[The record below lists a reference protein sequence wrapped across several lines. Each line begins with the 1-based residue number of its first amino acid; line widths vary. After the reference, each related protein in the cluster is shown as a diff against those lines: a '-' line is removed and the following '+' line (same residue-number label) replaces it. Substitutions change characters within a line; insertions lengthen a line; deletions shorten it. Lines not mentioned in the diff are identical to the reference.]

1 MRPRV
6 IPGLEAAKREVRA
19 SGAFTPALQR
29 RPEQLPEERL
39 SRPRQPDETDF
50 AIYDEVMVRNHIQY
64 LTENLEDQGASQER
78 IDAAV
83 SEFVQKNNRRRAAYQ
98 AAMQQYEEDLAF
110 YNAREELA
118 REVSPPRDLPPVPI
132 PPEPYE
138 RMTASERSQ
147 LLRDG
152 LSEGEIERLE
162 HASLL
167 RYLRAERDYEEDLGL
182 AGRPRTARRTVPPA
196 AAASQP
202 SIGRTPTH
210 VSKRTI
216 PGGSVRSAGADVGPP
231 RGPPGSHGS
240 GGSGGPGG
248 PGGPGGGGRNP
259 RQLAETIRN
268 TTIAKRP
275 AGGGE
280 SDYTYQQVRTL
291 KSDYPIPMP

>member
-1 MRPRV
+1 MPPREPAPWIFNYRIDQGTLV
-6 IPGLEAAKREVRA
+6 DELTEELEAE
-19 SGAFTPALQR
+19 
-29 RPEQLPEERL
+29 
-39 SRPRQPDETDF
+39 
-50 AIYDEVMVRNHIQY
+50 
-64 LTENLEDQGASQER
+64 GASQER
-78 IDAAV
+78 INAAV
-83 SEFVQKNNRRRAAYQ
+83 WEAIQANLRGRTAYL

-196 AAASQP
+196 AASQP

-210 VSKRTI
+210 VSDI
-216 PGGSVRSAGADVGPP
+216 PKGSVRSAGADVGPP

-248 PGGPGGGGRNP
+248 PGGPGGGGRDP

-280 SDYTYQQVRTL
+280 SDYTYQQTRIL

>member
-29 RPEQLPEERL
+29 RPEQLPGERL
-39 SRPRQPDETDF
+39 SRPRQPEESDF
-50 AIYDEVMVRNHIQY
+50 LIYDEVMVRNHIQY
-64 LTENLEDQGASQER
+64 LTENLEDQDASQER

-83 SEFVQKNNRRRAAYQ
+83 LELVQQNRRRRAAYQ

-196 AAASQP
+196 AASQP

-210 VSKRTI
+210 VSDI
-216 PGGSVRSAGADVGPP
+216 PKGSVRSAV
-231 RGPPGSHGS
+231 GPPGSHGP

-248 PGGPGGGGRNP
+248 LGGPGGGGRDP

-280 SDYTYQQVRTL
+280 SDYTYQQTRIL